1 MNNKFILSIAMMS
14 AVAAN
19 NVMAADSGF
28 YLGGA
33 IGTTGIDDGGL
44 YKDSLM
50 PITVDAEDETYKII
64 AGYQFNRI
72 VALEAQY
79 TNYGDVVAKN
89 ALNQST
95 YTWSPTAFSISAN
108 LGYTFDNGI
117 RPFGIIG
124 LSTIDL
130 DQSLPLLDDDSGEGI
145 RYGFGVEYTPKQ
157 AKNVSFR
164 LGYEA
169 DAFVIESD
177 SAFESDK
184 DLVIDSFYFGA
195 TYNF

>member
-14 AVAAN
+14 AFAAN

-44 YKDSLM
+44 YKDSFI

-130 DQSLPLLDDDSGEGI
+130 DQSLPVLDDDSGEGI

-177 SAFESDK
+177 SAFENDK
-184 DLVIDSFYFGA
+184 DLVIDSFYLGA
-195 TYNF
+195 MYTF

>member
-1 MNNKFILSIAMMS
+1 MNNKSILSIAMMS
-14 AVAAN
+14 AFAAN

-130 DQSLPLLDDDSGEGI
+130 DQSLPVLDDDSGEGI

-184 DLVIDSFYFGA
+184 DLVIDSFYLGA

>member
-14 AVAAN
+14 VVAAN

-28 YLGGA
+28 YLGGV
-33 IGTTGIDDGGL
+33 IGTSGIDDGGL

-130 DQSLPLLDDDSGEGI
+130 DQSLPVLDDDSGEGI

-184 DLVIDSFYFGA
+184 DLVIDSFYLGA

>member
-14 AVAAN
+14 AFAAN

-33 IGTTGIDDGGL
+33 IGTSGIDDGGL
-44 YKDSLM
+44 YKDSLI

-89 ALNQST
+89 ALNRST

-130 DQSLPLLDDDSGEGI
+130 DQSLPVLDDDSGEGI

-157 AKNVSFR
+157 ARNVSFR

-184 DLVIDSFYFGA
+184 DLVIDSFYLGA

>member
-1 MNNKFILSIAMMS
+1 MMS

-19 NVMAADSGF
+19 NVFAADSGF

-44 YKDSLM
+44 YKDSLI

-130 DQSLPLLDDDSGEGI
+130 DQSLPVLDDDSGEGI

-184 DLVIDSFYFGA
+184 DLVIDSFYLGA

>member
-14 AVAAN
+14 AFAAN

-44 YKDSLM
+44 YKDSFI

-89 ALNQST
+89 VLNQST

-130 DQSLPLLDDDSGEGI
+130 DQSLPVLDDDSGEGI

-177 SAFESDK
+177 SAFENDK
-184 DLVIDSFYFGA
+184 DLVIDSFYLGA
-195 TYNF
+195 MYNF

>member
-14 AVAAN
+14 AFAAN

-44 YKDSLM
+44 YKDSFI

-130 DQSLPLLDDDSGEGI
+130 DQSLPVLDDDSGEGI

-157 AKNVSFR
+157 ANNVSFR

-177 SAFESDK
+177 SAFENDK
-184 DLVIDSFYFGA
+184 DLVIDSFYLGA

>member
-44 YKDSLM
+44 YNDSLV
-50 PITVDAEDETYKII
+50 PITVDADDETFKII

-108 LGYTFDNGI
+108 LGYTFENGI

-130 DQSLPLLDDDSGEGI
+130 DQSLPVLDDDSGEGI

-177 SAFESDK
+177 SAFENDK
-184 DLVIDSFYFGA
+184 DLVIDSFYLGA
-195 TYNF
+195 MYNF

>member
-14 AVAAN
+14 AFAAN

-44 YKDSLM
+44 YKDSFI

-130 DQSLPLLDDDSGEGI
+130 DQSLPVLDDDSGEGI

-157 AKNVSFR
+157 ANNVSFR

-177 SAFESDK
+177 SAFENDK
-184 DLVIDSFYFGA
+184 DLVIDSLYLGA

>member
-14 AVAAN
+14 AFAAN

-33 IGTTGIDDGGL
+33 IGTSGIDDGGL
-44 YKDSLM
+44 YKDSLI

-89 ALNQST
+89 ALNRST

-130 DQSLPLLDDDSGEGI
+130 DQSLPVLDDDSGEGI

-177 SAFESDK
+177 SAFENDK
-184 DLVIDSFYFGA
+184 DLVIDSFYLGA
-195 TYNF
+195 MYNF

>member
-1 MNNKFILSIAMMS
+1 MNNKYILSIAMMS
-14 AVAAN
+14 ALVAN
-19 NVMAADSGF
+19 SVMAEDNGF

-44 YKDSLM
+44 YEGSSR
-50 PITVDAEDETYKII
+50 PITVDAEDRTYKII
-64 AGYQFNRI
+64 AGNQFNRI

-79 TNYGDVVAKN
+79 TNYGDVVAKD
-89 ALNQST
+89 ALTKDS
-95 YTWSPTAFSISAN
+95 YTWSPTAFSIVAN

-117 RPFGIIG
+117 RPFGIVG

-130 DQSLPLLDDDSGEGI
+130 DQSAPLLDDDRGDAI

-157 AKNVSFR
+157 TENFSFR

-169 DAFVIESD
+169 DAFAIESD
-177 SAFESDK
+177 SGFENDK
-184 DLVIDSFYFGA
+184 DLVIDSFYLGA

>member
-1 MNNKFILSIAMMS
+1 MNNKLILSIAMMS
-14 AVAAN
+14 AFATN

-44 YKDSLM
+44 YKDSLI

-89 ALNQST
+89 VLNQST

-130 DQSLPLLDDDSGEGI
+130 DQSLPVLDDDSGEGI

-184 DLVIDSFYFGA
+184 DLVIDSFYLGA

>member
-19 NVMAADSGF
+19 NVMAADNGF

-130 DQSLPLLDDDSGEGI
+130 DQSLPVLDDDSGEGI

-184 DLVIDSFYFGA
+184 DLVIDSFYLGA